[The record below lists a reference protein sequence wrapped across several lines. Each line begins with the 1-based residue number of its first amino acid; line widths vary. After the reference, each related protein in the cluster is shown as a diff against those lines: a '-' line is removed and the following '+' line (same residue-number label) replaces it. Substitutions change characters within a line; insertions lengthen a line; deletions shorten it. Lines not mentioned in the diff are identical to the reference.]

1 MNFELEGTLI
11 EIYKTQDISST
22 FKKREFVIEHK
33 EESGGREFI
42 NTIKFQ
48 TVQDRCQTL
57 DSFNINDR
65 VKVSFSIKGR
75 RLEKDGN
82 VNYFNNLEAWRI
94 ESAAQTAP
102 PQAPPED
109 LSVDDL
115 PPLPED
121 YNDLPF

>member
-75 RLEKDGN
+75 RWEKDGN

-102 PQAPPED
+102 PQAPPAD